1 MHCVI
6 AWTWDGDP
14 IPEAE
19 QTRLEAWIDSGGLQ
33 LRVDAPFFA
42 DPPPSHPPGP
52 TPALWNF
59 EVVEFFLVGADGQHY
74 TEIELGP
81 HGHHLVLRLDG
92 VRQPTASELSL
103 TYSARIAEGRWMG
116 EATLSAEHLPG
127 GPFRANAC
135 AIHGVGEGRR
145 YLSAIPLGGDVPDFH
160 RIGLFPAAVL
170 HRAP

>member
-1 MHCVI
+1 MHFVI
-6 AWTWDGDP
+6 ASTWDGHP

-33 LRVDAPFFA
+33 LRVDAPFFS

-81 HGHHLVLRLDG
+81 HGHHLVLRFDG
-92 VRQPTASELSL
+92 IRQPTGSELNL
-103 TYSARIAEGRWMG
+103 TYSARIAGGRWVG
-116 EATLSAEHLPG
+116 AATLAAEHLPG

-135 AIHGVGEGRR
+135 AIHGLGVARR
-145 YLSAIPLGGDVPDFH
+145 YVSAIPLGGEEPDFH
-160 RIGLFPAAVL
+160 RIALFPAVVL
-170 HRAP
+170 HRGS